1 MRGFMERLTKYNQ
14 IMFSIISTA
23 LILGFIAF
31 IIFLITEISS
41 STSYHSTDQIISNVE
56 QKRLIEEIKGNT

>member
-1 MRGFMERLTKYNQ
+1 MERLTKYNQ